1 MNLVGKIFALLIM
14 VMSLVFASFTVMVYS
29 THKNWRQVALAE
41 KERLKTSNKTI
52 DEQLNEIDRLKTE
65 FAARE
70 EAFNRDKNAAIADRD
85 VARGQVEMLTKEKN
99 MLETKSREAAEAM
112 DRIALAL
119 TARREEVGVLRAEFL
134 KSIAVQNQHFDANV
148 KLTND
153 KNQGNFEI
161 DRLQNYN
168 RDLGSKIV
176 GMQGILAYHG
186 LSEHQ
191 PQNYEQPPRVEG
203 VILALNEGGDLVTIS
218 LGTDDG
224 ILKNHQLEVFRLGA
238 TPKYLGR
245 IQVIETRADQAVA
258 KVLPET
264 RKGPFEKFD
273 HVATKL
279 R

>member
-14 VMSLVFASFTVMVYS
+14 VMSLVFTSFTVMVYS
-29 THKNWRQVALAE
+29 THKNWRNKAIEEGKRLAQ
-41 KERLKTSNKTI
+41 SNKTI
-52 DEQLNEIDRLKTE
+52 DEQLNEIDRLKTD
-65 FAARE
+65 FGAKE
-70 EAFNRDKNAAIADRD
+70 EAAKKDVASAIQDRD
-85 VARGQVEMLTKEKN
+85 IARGQVAMLTNEKN
-99 MLETKSREAAEAM
+99 MLEAKAREAAEAM

-119 TARREEVGVLRAEFL
+119 DARRQEVGVLRAEFL
-134 KSIAVQNQHFDANV
+134 KALLVQNQHFDANV

-153 KNQGNFEI
+153 KNQGVFEVQ
-161 DRLQNYN
+161 RLEDYN
-168 RDLGSKIV
+168 RALGGKIV
-176 GMQGILAYHG
+176 GMQTILAHHG
-186 LSEHQ
+186 LSEHE
-191 PQNYEQPPRVEG
+191 PDNYKQPPRVEG
-203 VILALNEGGDLVTIS
+203 LILALNEGGDLVTIS

-258 KVLPET
+258 KVIPET

>member
-14 VMSLVFASFTVMVYS
+14 VMSLVFTSFTVMVYS
-29 THKNWRQVALAE
+29 THKNWRNKAIEEGKRLAA
-41 KERLKTSNKTI
+41 SNKQI
-52 DEQLNEIDRLKTE
+52 DEKLDEIDRLNTE
-65 FAARE
+65 YKARDEAAKKE
-70 EAFNRDKNAAIADRD
+70 VATAIQDRD
-85 VARGQVEMLTKEKN
+85 VARGQVAMLTTEKN
-99 MLETKSREAAEAM
+99 MLETKAREAAEAM
-112 DRIALAL
+112 DRTVLAL
-119 TARREEVGVLRAEFL
+119 TARRDEVGVLRAEFL
-134 KSIAVQNQHFDANV
+134 KAIAVQNQHFDANV

-153 KNQGNFEI
+153 KNQGTFEV

-176 GMQGILAYHG
+176 GMQTILAHHG
-186 LSEHQ
+186 LSEHE
-191 PQNYEQPPRVEG
+191 PENYKQPPRVEG
-203 VILALNEGGDLVTIS
+203 LILALNEGGDLVTIS

-224 ILKNHQLEVFRLGA
+224 ILKNHQLEVYRLGS

-279 R
+279 K